1 MGHLTAPN
9 PPFWLWHAYDFRK
22 GAKIQTLKLSIVG
35 PISEVNRQSVRD
47 ASISKNEDFELKCT
61 EWLLWKVF
69 MPN

>member
-1 MGHLTAPN
+1 MDPQIKINHTRFLYYFLHFETYKNDIGL
-9 PPFWLWHAYDFRK
+9 
-22 GAKIQTLKLSIVG
+22 AKSM
-35 PISEVNRQSVRD
+35 PINRQSVRD